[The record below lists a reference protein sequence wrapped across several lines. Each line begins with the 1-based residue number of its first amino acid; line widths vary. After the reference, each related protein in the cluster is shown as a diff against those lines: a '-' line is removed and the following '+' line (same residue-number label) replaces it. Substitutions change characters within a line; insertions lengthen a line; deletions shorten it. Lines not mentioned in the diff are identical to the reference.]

1 VAEPLL
7 IRHPPAGVFRVTR
20 TRNVMG
26 AAVAATLAI
35 LPAACQ
41 RAEEATTPIATS
53 AATQATIQEYL
64 RKVEGRFGALAVSR
78 DGSRAVYY
86 ICQSRLWK
94 NCDNYELNDRFVSI
108 PSSRLAGREA
118 LSRCGG
124 GCSILYLND
133 ERQS

>member
-1 VAEPLL
+1 
-7 IRHPPAGVFRVTR
+7 
-20 TRNVMG
+20 M
-26 AAVAATLAI
+26 
-35 LPAACQ
+35 
-41 RAEEATTPIATS
+41 PIAAS
-53 AATQATIQEYL
+53 AATQATVQEYL

-108 PSSRLAGREA
+108 PSGRLAGREA

>member
-1 VAEPLL
+1 V
-7 IRHPPAGVFRVTR
+7 I
-20 TRNVMG
+20 
-26 AAVAATLAI
+26 AATLA
-35 LPAACQ
+35 LMVAACQ
-41 RAEEATTPIATS
+41 QAEEATTPIAAS
-53 AATQATIQEYL
+53 PETQATIEEYL
-64 RKVEGRFGALAVSR
+64 RKVHGRFGALAVSR

-108 PSSRLAGREA
+108 PSARLAARQA